1 MGQFHAS
8 WSFGVLGSMLESI
21 AIQNFAYERTMES
34 RSQGS
39 QDWNSPVTGKVKRCW
54 EVERLNLH
62 YLDPFL
68 SIVDLSRFRALD
80 FGDSRPRVLHRRHG
94 NSWPRESRI
103 LVPPIHWW
111 KLIEVR
117 SGVSSVKIL
126 SLVLRQAGC
135 QLSKNQVRNKVR
147 FERQRWELLC

>member
-1 MGQFHAS
+1 MGQVHAS
-8 WSFGVLGSMLESI
+8 WSVGVLGSMLESI

-39 QDWNSPVTGKVKRCW
+39 QDWNSPVAGTVKRCW
-54 EVERLNLH
+54 EIE
-62 YLDPFL
+62 P
-68 SIVDLSRFRALD
+68 SLSRSISVHCRLESFPAPRDL
-80 FGDSRPRVLHRRHG
+80 GDSRPRVLHRRHG
-94 NSWPRESRI
+94 NSWPRELRI

-117 SGVSSVKIL
+117 SGVLSVKIL